1 MNNETLIPLRKL
13 SPLVGRSLHTL
24 RKWIRDGMPFERAA
38 VSNPRETGAV
48 LVDIN
53 VAREWVKRDDRTTA
67 SGGVQRKQ
75 CEDRQRDMVPLLLEA
90 MAGGGTL
97 HDACVSIGIHPNT
110 AKGWIRRVGS
120 DTAIVLRSAK
130 ETANQRSA
138 DVVRSQMDCFLD
150 HYRSGMDMG
159 AALVATGLSR
169 YQIYNWKKS
178 KQHPELVAWFSA
190 AMQEASSPRQKPS
203 RNPQRLRLGCVY
215 FLQGVSGG
223 CIKIGFTMYDPRKR
237 MADLQTGSPV
247 VLRIIHTFDAPRSG
261 ERWAHERFS
270 GSHSH
275 LEWFRPTADLLDFI
289 AQGGTL
295 GVQKQQE
302 LALMRA

>member
-13 SPLVGRSLHTL
+13 SALFGRSLHTL
-24 RKWIRDGMPFERAA
+24 RKWIREGMPFERAA

-53 VAREWVKRDDRTTA
+53 VAREWLARDDRTIA

-75 CEDRQRDMVPLLLEA
+75 CEDRQRDIVPVLLEA
-90 MAGGGTL
+90 MAGGSTL
-97 HDACVSIGIHPNT
+97 RDACRLVGIHPNT
-110 AKGWIRRVGS
+110 AKGWIRKEGAAA
-120 DTAIVLRSAK
+120 TVLRSAK
-130 ETANQRSA
+130 ETADERAA
-138 DVVRSQMDCFLD
+138 DAVRSKMDCFLE
-150 HYRSGMDMG
+150 HYRSGMDT
-159 AALVATGLSR
+159 AEALATAGLSR
-169 YQIYNWKKS
+169 YQVYNWKNS

-190 AMQEASSPRQKPS
+190 AMKEASIPRKKPS
-203 RNPQRLRLGCVY
+203 RNPQKLRLGCVY

-247 VLRIIHTFDAPRSG
+247 VLRIIHTFDAPRYG
-261 ERWAHERFS
+261 ERWAHERFAS
-270 GSHSH
+270 SHSH

-295 GVQKQQE
+295 GDQKQQE
-302 LALMRA
+302 LALRRA